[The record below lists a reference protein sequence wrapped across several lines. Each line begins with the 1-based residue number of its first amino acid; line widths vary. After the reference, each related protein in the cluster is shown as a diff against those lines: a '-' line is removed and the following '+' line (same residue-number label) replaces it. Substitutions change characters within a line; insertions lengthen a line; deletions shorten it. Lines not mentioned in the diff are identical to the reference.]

1 MKMIRTN
8 DGFKVSVLSSVGVGF
23 ALLTMGA
30 QAEIR
35 QHDAH
40 EHGHAILNAAQEGN
54 ELEVSIEVPAM
65 DMVGFEH
72 QPETDKQRALIKQI
86 EAALLKGN
94 DVITFAKAADCHLE
108 KAKVESALLSEH
120 EEHGDHHEEHG
131 DHHEE
136 HSDHHEEHGDHHEEH
151 GDHHE
156 EHGDHHEEHSDHH
169 EEHSDHHEEH
179 GDHHE
184 EHGDH
189 HAEHGDHH
197 ADHDDHEGHGGHS
210 EFEITY
216 HFHCE
221 QPNELSG
228 FELKLFNVSSSLQ
241 EVDASWFGETSVKKA
256 ELSPKQP
263 VMSF

>member
-94 DVITFAKAADCHLE
+94 DVITFAKAADCRLE

-136 HSDHHEEHGDHHEEH
+136 HGNHHEEHGDHHE
-151 GDHHE
+151 
-156 EHGDHHEEHSDHH
+156 
-169 EEHSDHHEEH
+169 
-179 GDHHE
+179 
-184 EHGDH
+184 
-189 HAEHGDHH
+189 EHGDHH

-256 ELSPKQP
+256 ELSPKQS